1 MKEDDEIIQD
11 EVKTLKH
18 YIDNKKFCKSMIE
31 WKKLVRE
38 AEECDEKRPP
48 ITDYIAESFLKIAEH
63 LSHRP
68 NFINYPFREDMIGD
82 GVENCLLYA
91 HNFDPEKSTNP
102 FSYFT
107 QIIYYAFLRRI
118 EKEKKQAFI
127 KYKCLKFY
135 YDKKFKNKP
144 GFERKNFINTQYVL
158 YQLLM
163 KYKHNCKKEDFTIL
177 KTTDRKSFH
186 DDIAKILFEDLGWN
200 MAPIF

>member
-118 EKEKKQAFI
+118 EKEKKQAYI
-127 KYKCLKFY
+127 KYRCLEENNIDSKFVEWL
-135 YDKKFKNKP
+135 KENGEAATFSE
-144 GFERKNFINTQYVL
+144 FLQKNFSLTETDL
-158 YQLLM
+158 EKMEKLA
-163 KYKHNCKKEDFTIL
+163 KK
-177 KTTDRKSFH
+177 KK
-186 DDIAKILFEDLGWN
+186 KKKK
-200 MAPIF
+200 

>member
-127 KYKCLKFY
+127 KYKCLQLK
-135 YDKKFKNKP
+135 DVDGK
-144 GFERKNFINTQYVL
+144 YVEWL
-158 YQLLM
+158 
-163 KYKHNCKKEDFTIL
+163 KKESDVGTYSEFL
-177 KTTDRKSFH
+177 QKHFSLSENDVSKLEPKKKKRKR
-186 DDIAKILFEDLGWN
+186 KKK
-200 MAPIF
+200 

>member
-1 MKEDDEIIQD
+1 MNKNDEQEIEE

-18 YIDNKKFCKSMIE
+18 YINNVKFCQAMVE
-31 WKKLVRE
+31 WKKLVKE
-38 AEECDEKRPP
+38 AEECGDKRPP
-48 ITDYIAESFLKIAEH
+48 VTDYIAESFLKIAEH

-91 HNFDPEKSTNP
+91 HNFDPSKSSNP

-127 KYKCLKFY
+127 KYKCLQLNDADGKMIEWMKRDADVSSYSEFLQKHFSLTEN
-135 YDKKFKNKP
+135 DVEKLEPKEKKK
-144 GFERKNFINTQYVL
+144 RK
-158 YQLLM
+158 
-163 KYKHNCKKEDFTIL
+163 K
-177 KTTDRKSFH
+177 RKR
-186 DDIAKILFEDLGWN
+186 K
-200 MAPIF
+200 

>member
-127 KYKCLKFY
+127 KYKCLQLKDVDGKFV
-135 YDKKFKNKP
+135 
-144 GFERKNFINTQYVL
+144 EWL
-158 YQLLM
+158 
-163 KYKHNCKKEDFTIL
+163 KKESDVGTYSEFL
-177 KTTDRKSFH
+177 QKHFSLSENDVSKLEPKKKKRKR
-186 DDIAKILFEDLGWN
+186 KKK
-200 MAPIF
+200 